1 MDRKEKSQNDNC
13 WSFQEK
19 IIELFNDG
27 ISVNSDSSVNN
38 HINNCLKC
46 QNYLDNLNIL
56 KNHMQESPSKDLKPN
71 PRIIKNII
79 AYKNIKTDFQKIRP
93 YSIWGSVR
101 AIFEYRIPVYQAL
114 SGAVVA
120 LMLFMYISS
129 SVISP
134 GTRATNNE
142 YPGNQEG
149 ITSSEL
155 YVLDTL
161 NLTKPERGQNAKE
174 DSVLISFLV
183 STM

>member
-13 WSFQEK
+13 SIFQEK
-19 IIELFNDG
+19 IFELFNDG
-27 ISVNSDSSVNN
+27 ISVNSDKSVNN
-38 HINNCLKC
+38 HINKCLKC
-46 QNYLDNLNIL
+46 QNYLKNLNIL

-71 PRIIKNII
+71 SQIIKNII
-79 AYKNIKTDFQKIRP
+79 AYKNIKTGFQKIGP
-93 YSIWGSVR
+93 FSIWGSVR
-101 AIFEYRIPVYQAL
+101 AIFEYRIPLYQAL

-134 GTRATNNE
+134 GTRATNIE
-142 YPGNQEG
+142 YSGNQEG

-183 STM
+183 PTM

>member
-1 MDRKEKSQNDNC
+1 MDRKDKSQNDNC
-13 WSFQEK
+13 WSFQER
-19 IIELFNDG
+19 IFELFNDG
-27 ISVNSDSSVNN
+27 ISVNRDSSVNN

-46 QNYLDNLNIL
+46 QNYLENINIL
-56 KNHMQESPSKDLKPN
+56 KNHMQESPLKDLKPN

-79 AYKNIKTDFQKIRP
+79 AHKNIKTGFQKIRHN
-93 YSIWGSVR
+93 SIWGSIR
-101 AIFEYRIPVYQAL
+101 TIFEYRIPVYQAL

-129 SVISP
+129 NLISP
-134 GTRATNNE
+134 GNRATNIE
-142 YPGNQEG
+142 YSGNQND

-183 STM
+183 PTM

>member
-1 MDRKEKSQNDNC
+1 MDKKDKSQNDNC
-13 WSFQEK
+13 SIFQER
-19 IIELFNDG
+19 IFELFNDG
-27 ISVNSDSSVNN
+27 ISVNRDLSENN

-46 QNYLDNLNIL
+46 QNYLENLHIL
-56 KNHMQESPSKDLKPN
+56 KNHMQKSPSKELKPN

-79 AYKNIKTDFQKIRP
+79 AHKNIKKDFRKIRP
-93 YSIWGSVR
+93 NSIWGSIR
-101 AIFEYRIPVYQAL
+101 TIFEYRIPVYQAL

-129 SVISP
+129 NLISP
-134 GTRATNNE
+134 DNRATNIE
-142 YPGNQEG
+142 YSGNQND

-183 STM
+183 PTM